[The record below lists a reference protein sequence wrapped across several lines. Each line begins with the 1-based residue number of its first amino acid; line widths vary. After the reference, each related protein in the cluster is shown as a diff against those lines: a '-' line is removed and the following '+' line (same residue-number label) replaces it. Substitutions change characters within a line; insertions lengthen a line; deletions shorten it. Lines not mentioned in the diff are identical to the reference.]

1 MAASDDGQL
10 RTWVSD
16 RLMALLGYSQ
26 GLVARLV
33 VRLAR
38 ECASAGDLAARLVDL
53 AGFPPSPD
61 TAAFAEDV
69 YGRVPRSCGGGGDDA
84 GVSEYQ
90 RQMQEA
96 AAMAKKQSTIKLL
109 DDDGEIGVS
118 ASPSSGGRKR
128 FRRKAV
134 GEDDDDA
141 GRNARRRR
149 SPDDEEE
156 DGDTSE
162 EEEMD
167 QIEMAQLEGNIRR
180 PARGG
185 RGGRRDRAAPSPRA
199 AWGNL
204 APPWE
209 PPSPA
214 ARTLREHR
222 SRGRKEKQRKRKGR
236 ERR

>member
-1 MAASDDGQL
+1 MAWSPLKGFIMHPLSLCNSSAI
-10 RTWVSD
+10 
-16 RLMALLGYSQ
+16 RL
-26 GLVARLV
+26 
-33 VRLAR
+33 
-38 ECASAGDLAARLVDL
+38 C
-53 AGFPPSPD
+53 
-61 TAAFAEDV
+61 
-69 YGRVPRSCGGGGDDA
+69 CN
-84 GVSEYQ
+84 
-90 RQMQEA
+90 
-96 AAMAKKQSTIKLL
+96 
-109 DDDGEIGVS
+109 
-118 ASPSSGGRKR
+118 
-128 FRRKAV
+128 
-134 GEDDDDA
+134 A

-149 SPDDEEE
+149 SPDDEEEE

-185 RGGRRDRAAPSPRA
+185 RGGRRDRAAPSPSA

-222 SRGRKEKQRKRKGR
+222 SRGRKEKQRKRNGR

>member
-1 MAASDDGQL
+1 MAAAAL
-10 RTWVSD
+10 P
-16 RLMALLGYSQ
+16 RLL
-26 GLVARLV
+26 
-33 VRLAR
+33 
-38 ECASAGDLAARLVDL
+38 LAAVVLC
-53 AGFPPSPD
+53 
-61 TAAFAEDV
+61 AAFAS
-69 YGRVPRSCGGGGDDA
+69 VPGFTNPSDA
-84 GVSEYQ
+84 I
-90 RQMQEA
+90 R
-96 AAMAKKQSTIKLL
+96 LCCN
-109 DDDGEIGVS
+109 
-118 ASPSSGGRKR
+118 
-128 FRRKAV
+128 
-134 GEDDDDA
+134 A